1 MEYRTL
7 AMRCRVVSCCPNSET
22 PGGLAG
28 WNDDRKGP
36 FCVYLLAAILG
47 DLRNTGVLTPKRRA
61 SRVSGLFRRE
71 RHSAVRELMPM
82 TFLTSHQG
90 VRQILGKASCKACEF
105 FRPLENKREAYC
117 TSTNE
122 RIHENHRITRRME
135 ASHELT
141 PAGFLVLLYSKL

>member
-1 MEYRTL
+1 MYSNIGTSVTVL
-7 AMRCRVVSCCPNSET
+7 YKYGVQDTGHALPCRFVSCCPNSET
-22 PGGLAG
+22 PGWLAG

-61 SRVSGLFRRE
+61 TRVSGLFRRE
-71 RHSAVRELMPM
+71 RHSAVRELTPHDPH
-82 TFLTSHQG
+82 LTSRRAPNPRKGLMQSMRIFPT
-90 VRQILGKASCKACEF
+90 VGKQT
-105 FRPLENKREAYC
+105 RNLYC

-135 ASHELT
+135 
-141 PAGFLVLLYSKL
+141 

>member
-1 MEYRTL
+1 MYSNIGTSVTVL
-7 AMRCRVVSCCPNSET
+7 YNYGVQDTGHALPCRVVSCCPNSET
-22 PGGLAG
+22 PGWLAG

-61 SRVSGLFRRE
+61 SRVSRLFRRE

-90 VRQILGKASCKACEF
+90 VRQILGKASCKACEI
-105 FRPLENKREAYC
+105 FRPLENK
-117 TSTNE
+117 
-122 RIHENHRITRRME
+122 TR
-135 ASHELT
+135 
-141 PAGFLVLLYSKL
+141 K